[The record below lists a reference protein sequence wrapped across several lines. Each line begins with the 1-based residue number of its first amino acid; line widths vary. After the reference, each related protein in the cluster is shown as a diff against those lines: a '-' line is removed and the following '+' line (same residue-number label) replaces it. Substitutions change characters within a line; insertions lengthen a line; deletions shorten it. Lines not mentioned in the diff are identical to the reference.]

1 MGNEHETDADLLER
15 VTKSRAALLN
25 LVTARDTS
33 ASDLW
38 AVARLGTDE
47 MRLHVASA
55 PKLPE
60 DLQLH
65 LATHGDAQT
74 KLALTYRQSLS
85 PAMFEALANG
95 ASEALLTRLC
105 GRRDAPRQLVAEASR
120 AHGVQVR
127 LASIRSGELE
137 PEALVELMRDDEAE
151 VRSAA
156 QNALVDR
163 TMQLVPEAWA
173 EDTSRFLAS
182 HPDLTPTAAE
192 SLARRTSR
200 DVRATL
206 AANPRTPAKVL
217 DGLAQ
222 DKEMLVRLVVLA
234 HPSLPSSALD
244 RLLKDPSSQVREML
258 ARRTDLGV
266 ERLLLLAYDEDRAVR
281 ETVAARPQLPRA
293 VVEVLAHAK
302 DPLIDE
308 LLAQG
313 RDDGAQEVSL
323 RALWDELDASLAVST
338 NGYLRGLLERGLRD
352 HLREDRP
359 RLDVVESL
367 LESVDRGYARMLDAI
382 LHDPRFQAMEQR
394 WCGLFSIVDA
404 GYLIRRPQQQGLLH
418 PGGVTLEFVNVSKE
432 DLVAD
437 FDDAPDYMRSGLYKL
452 IYSSEYGP
460 FGGRPYGLLGVD
472 FAFEGTLADLRL
484 LRSVATIARD
494 AALVVATT
502 AAPSLLGRETEDVL
516 AEAGPRALEGAVA
529 SAWGA
534 LQEDPIS
541 RHVVL
546 FTQQIAS
553 RSAWRCPW
561 KNDRPSY
568 DESIERSCDA
578 PWISGLFAL
587 MQAVTRSFHYWRVS
601 SHVTGLEDGR
611 FTGAASFE
619 RDDKKPSLSFEL
631 GNAEADFAG
640 AGFAT
645 LRSGP
650 NGPWISFAPTFHTG
664 DSGAPEL
671 GSGDRLR
678 NRQAS
683 GVLWVTRWMQV
694 LKVLQREQIG
704 TWRERAELEHEL
716 NLFLQAY
723 CRLQQS
729 RSPSALLATRPPLH
743 TSAIRLELGDHAG
756 YYQTELTL
764 QPGWRVDGMYPT
776 LKLHNRLD
784 RE

>member
-1 MGNEHETDADLLER
+1 MANEHETDEDLLER

-25 LVTARDTS
+25 LTTASHTPPR
-33 ASDLW
+33 ALW
-38 AVARLGTDE
+38 ALARLGTDE

-55 PKLPE
+55 PNLPE

-65 LATHGDAQT
+65 LATHGDELT
-74 KLALTYRQSLS
+74 KLALTYRYALG
-85 PAMFEALANG
+85 PDTFEALAKG
-95 ASEALLTRLC
+95 ASDELLARLC
-105 GRRDAPRQLVAEASR
+105 GRREAPPQLVAEASR
-120 AHGVQVR
+120 SQDLQVR
-127 LASIRSGELE
+127 LASIRSGELLSE
-137 PEALVELMRDDEAE
+137 RLVELMRDEDAE

-156 QNALVDR
+156 QNALAER
-163 TMQLVPEAWA
+163 SMRFVPDEWA
-173 EDTSRFLAS
+173 DDTSRFLAS
-182 HPDLTPTAAE
+182 HPDLTPNAAE

-206 AANPRTPAKVL
+206 AANPRTPARVL

-244 RLLKDPSSQVREML
+244 RLLKDPASPVREML

-266 ERLLLLAYDEDRAVR
+266 ERLLLLAHDEERAVR
-281 ETVAARPQLPRA
+281 ETVASRPELPRA
-293 VVEVLAHAK
+293 VVEVLERAK
-302 DPLIDE
+302 DPVIDE
-308 LLAQG
+308 ILAQG
-313 RDDGAQEVSL
+313 RDERAEGVSL
-323 RALWDELDASLAVST
+323 QALWDELDASLAVST

-359 RLDVVESL
+359 RLDVIESL
-367 LESVDRGYARMLDAI
+367 LEAVDQGYGRVLDAI

-394 WCGLFSIVDA
+394 WRGLFSIVDTS
-404 GYLIRRPQQQGLLH
+404 YLLRRPEQQGLLC
-418 PGGVTLEFVNVSKE
+418 PGGITLEFVNCSKE
-432 DLVAD
+432 DLAAD
-437 FDDAPDYMRSGLYKL
+437 FEDAPDYAKSGLYKL
-452 IYSSEYGP
+452 VYSAEYGP
-460 FGGRPYGLLGVD
+460 FGGRPYGLLGMD

-484 LRSVATIARD
+484 VRCITAVARN

-502 AAPSLLGRETEDVL
+502 AAPSLLGRETVDALTES
-516 AEAGPRALEGAVA
+516 GPRALEGAVA
-529 SAWGA
+529 KAWGA
-534 LQEDPIS
+534 LQADPIS
-541 RHVVL
+541 RHVV
-546 FTQQIAS
+546 FFSQHVAS
-553 RSAWRCPW
+553 RPLWRCPP
-561 KNDRPSY
+561 RREHPSY
-568 DESIERSCDA
+568 DESIERSSDA

-587 MQAVTRSFHYWRVS
+587 MHAATRSFHYWRVS
-601 SHVTGLEDGR
+601 SHITGLEDGR
-611 FTGAASFE
+611 FTGVHSFN
-619 RDDKKPSLSFEL
+619 RDDQRPSLSFEL
-631 GNAEADFAG
+631 GNAEADLAG

-671 GSGDRLR
+671 ESGDRLR

-683 GVLWVTRWMQV
+683 SVLWVTRWMQV

-704 TWRERAELEHEL
+704 TWRERPELEHEL
-716 NLFLQAY
+716 NLFLRAY

-729 RSPSALLATRPPLH
+729 HSPSALLATRPPLH

-756 YYQTELTL
+756 YYLTELTL
-764 QPGWRVDGMYPT
+764 QPGWRVDGVHPT
-776 LKLHNRLD
+776 LKLHNQLD